1 MDSQSQ
7 KKTRI
12 QVIAAHVIAYVRLI
26 SDSLLCFQQAPELR
40 SVKFSQSDSQGVAT
54 GPSQASEQSALAS
67 DGISSSSLAELCD
80 SRYLHGKGKLG
91 KKLTGPTSDSGNRRN
106 ASKPAEIKQQSS
118 FAALGSQSS
127 QATQPAKS
135 GLRVEMIDGKM
146 VIKESSLIVN
156 DAAINETEYEEV
168 EEGALVNS
176 RYSSFT
182 NRRPA
187 KAWGLEE
194 TRLFYNVLRQCG
206 LEFSLM
212 QSFFPN
218 RTRKEIK
225 LKFRR

>member
-1 MDSQSQ
+1 
-7 KKTRI
+7 
-12 QVIAAHVIAYVRLI
+12 
-26 SDSLLCFQQAPELR
+26 
-40 SVKFSQSDSQGVAT
+40 
-54 GPSQASEQSALAS
+54 
-67 DGISSSSLAELCD
+67 
-80 SRYLHGKGKLG
+80 
-91 KKLTGPTSDSGNRRN
+91 
-106 ASKPAEIKQQSS
+106 
-118 FAALGSQSS
+118 
-127 QATQPAKS
+127 
-135 GLRVEMIDGKM
+135 MIDGKM

-225 LKFRR
+225 LKFRRYVVST